1 MKALINHYYEIKI
14 KRNVAI
20 STFNERVLEKLNA
33 EANLLKEKTDLRLVE
48 FKPYFAN
55 ILKDFRSK
63 PKCR

>member
-33 EANLLKEKTDLRLVE
+33 EANLLKEKTDLRLV
-48 FKPYFAN
+48 
-55 ILKDFRSK
+55 
-63 PKCR
+63 